1 MRVSN
6 DSVGNDYV
14 FPDEDDN
21 LTAYAG
27 GNAQFTVPSGLLQS
41 ISKCINLY
49 HRGNIIKCYIIFTVY
64 TILLP
69 IQCTYIATVCVETF
83 VKCNFCDC
91 AIIIY
96 HP

>member
-49 HRGNIIKCYIIFTVY
+49 HIEEILSNVISYLLSTLYCYLYSVHI
-64 TILLP
+64 
-69 IQCTYIATVCVETF
+69 
-83 VKCNFCDC
+83 
-91 AIIIY
+91 
-96 HP
+96 